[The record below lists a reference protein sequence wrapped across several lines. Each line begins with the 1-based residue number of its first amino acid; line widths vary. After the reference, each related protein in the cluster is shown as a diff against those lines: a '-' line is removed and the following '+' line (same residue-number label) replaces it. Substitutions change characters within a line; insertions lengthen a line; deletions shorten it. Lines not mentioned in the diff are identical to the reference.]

1 MERTVL
7 VIDDDRRLYKL
18 IVRSIYEA
26 DFVGRFL
33 PADSEVGRIRGL
45 SPSLIVVADTCL
57 GPDPSTRLQALMADI
72 PAPFFVICSLRERP
86 RNAEIGE
93 PRPVGLDACTTL
105 QLGAL
110 DTVVRGDPMDLIR
123 ARLRRACQL
132 ARALYPA
139 PGLMALPGDLS
150 FDASRRRLQSA
161 EGAIQLGHIESRIL
175 AGLARAR
182 GDRIS
187 RSDLFE
193 IAWRDELEPN
203 DRRLDVRISAINHKL
218 AELSRGKVRIS
229 CVRNA
234 GYCLGRA
241 VSTVALS

>member
-1 MERTVL
+1 L

-18 IVRSIYEA
+18 IVRTIYEA

-33 PADSEVGRIRGL
+33 PADSEGGRILAL

-57 GPDPSTRLQALMADI
+57 GPDPSTRLQALMSHI

-86 RNAEIGE
+86 RMTDVGE
-93 PRPVGLDACTTL
+93 PRLVGLDACTTL
-105 QLGAL
+105 QLGAI
-110 DTVVRGDPMDLIR
+110 DTVVRGDPMELIR

-139 PGLMALPGDLS
+139 PGLMALPGELS
-150 FDASRRRLQSA
+150 FDAARRRLQSA
-161 EGAIQLGHIESRIL
+161 DGAIQLGHIESRIL

-182 GDRIS
+182 GDRVS

-203 DRRLDVRISAINHKL
+203 DRRLDVRILAINHKL
-218 AELSRGKVRIS
+218 AELSRGSVRIS
-229 CVRNA
+229 CMRNA
-234 GYCLGRA
+234 SYCLGRSVA
-241 VSTVALS
+241 PSALS